1 MILLLPALLWLPL
14 TVVPAPMQPNELLL
28 TDEAPKEFPFPPWLN
43 PAIVS
48 NSGDVLEPL
57 PISPLD
63 GVSDASSTLS
73 NSFSPPGSW
82 FTGKQL
88 ADELESLPPCQRECA
103 KDLHDTV
110 GDVLNGGSYVTKYH
124 RTCAAYK
131 EARRCIIEKRDK
143 CDENVEMF
151 AVATSG
157 IKYMC
162 IEQGK
167 AFNASI
173 ECIDHNAHQ
182 VQGLCEEHCD
192 AKGALMR
199 IFTESS
205 LMNSFGEVFQLL
217 RAESALQPAA
227 FGDSPLPFEPGLL
240 HFGLSPQTGN
250 GMGLQ
255 NQLGLLQPELHTSI
269 RDFEVITGNACQVV
283 ECSLACMRTKY
294 DIMCDNHAGS
304 LISETL
310 VRPMA
315 LGQQRFMLPL
325 LALGMVMPQSCKFLS
340 SGTKLMR
347 LRIEPKTHQ
356 NLLRTFGTTD
366 EEEIAHVADAGNN
379 IIPESPINANSDL
392 NALIEEM
399 YANETFVDAE
409 DRVNGTDSSE
419 ESTRQTATD
428 DLLTTANITGNT
440 TLDEEQLVEGSGNIK
455 ESSGVPE
462 GSGEEQEELGEVV
475 FKSVLSATPSYFE
488 FTANSSGKYIT
499 WRKNGRSQLEEY
511 YSYLLTY
518 PLAGVWR
525 SGLTSQHCSSTI
537 LHRSVFTF
545 RRRVLWYPENTFRY
559 PSLSSYHPNHE
570 TTRPPQGSLSTGHF
584 TEFFID
590 YWISAATSDLNQKS
604 I

>member
-1 MILLLPALLWLPL
+1 MI
-14 TVVPAPMQPNELLL
+14 
-28 TDEAPKEFPFPPWLN
+28 
-43 PAIVS
+43 AICCFES
-48 NSGDVLEPL
+48 L
-57 PISPLD
+57 
-63 GVSDASSTLS
+63 AK
-73 NSFSPPGSW
+73 SW

-250 GMGLQ
+250 GMG
-255 NQLGLLQPELHTSI
+255 NVGTAN
-269 RDFEVITGNACQVV
+269 GA
-283 ECSLACMRTKY
+283 RT
-294 DIMCDNHAGS
+294 
-304 LISETL
+304 
-310 VRPMA
+310 
-315 LGQQRFMLPL
+315 
-325 LALGMVMPQSCKFLS
+325 
-340 SGTKLMR
+340 TKV
-347 LRIEPKTHQ
+347 
-356 NLLRTFGTTD
+356 
-366 EEEIAHVADAGNN
+366 HVASPGSRHGDASELQIFIERYEANASSN
-379 IIPESPINANSDL
+379 RTENTSESATYVWHDGRV
-392 NALIEEM
+392 EEM

-409 DRVNGTDSSE
+409 NRVNGTDSSE
-419 ESTRQTATD
+419 ESISQTVTD
-428 DLLTTANITGNT
+428 DLLTTANITANS
-440 TLDEEQLVEGSGNIK
+440 TLVEEGPDEGSGNIEEVK
-455 ESSGVPE
+455 FNAVNQMLYQSLCEIGNSSGVPE
-462 GSGEEQEELGEVV
+462 GSGEDQEELGEVV
-475 FKSVLSATPSYFE
+475 FRSVLSTTPSYFE
-488 FTANSSGKYIT
+488 FTANSTGKYIT
-499 WRKNGRSQLEEY
+499 
-511 YSYLLTY
+511 
-518 PLAGVWR
+518 
-525 SGLTSQHCSSTI
+525 
-537 LHRSVFTF
+537 
-545 RRRVLWYPENTFRY
+545 
-559 PSLSSYHPNHE
+559 
-570 TTRPPQGSLSTGHF
+570 
-584 TEFFID
+584 
-590 YWISAATSDLNQKS
+590 
-604 I
+604 

>member
-250 GMGLQ
+250 GM
-255 NQLGLLQPELHTSI
+255 ELHTSI
-269 RDFEVITGNACQVV
+269 RDFEVITGNAC
-283 ECSLACMRTKY
+283 
-294 DIMCDNHAGS
+294 H
-304 LISETL
+304 
-310 VRPMA
+310 
-315 LGQQRFMLPL
+315 
-325 LALGMVMPQSCKFLS
+325 
-340 SGTKLMR
+340 GTKLMR

-366 EEEIAHVADAGNN
+366 EVREEIAHVADAGNN

-488 FTANSSGKYIT
+488 FTANSSGTLRCRVIIQTMK
-499 WRKNGRSQLEEY
+499 
-511 YSYLLTY
+511 
-518 PLAGVWR
+518 PL
-525 SGLTSQHCSSTI
+525 GLHKD
-537 LHRSVFTF
+537 H
-545 RRRVLWYPENTFRY
+545 
-559 PSLSSYHPNHE
+559 
-570 TTRPPQGSLSTGHF
+570 
-584 TEFFID
+584 
-590 YWISAATSDLNQKS
+590 
-604 I
+604 